1 LRHIRRST
9 RFKKD
14 YKKAELPASDIKVL
28 RDVIKTIACGGKLN
42 RKFHDHFLAGKWKG
56 YRELHLKPNQL
67 LIYKITKDELRLAR
81 LGSHSQLF
89 G

>member
-1 LRHIRRST
+1 MRQIRRSK

-14 YKKAELPASDIKVL
+14 YNKAELTAGDIETL
-28 RDVIKTIACGGKLN
+28 RGVINTIFSGEKLDK
-42 RKFHDHFLAGKWKG
+42 KFRDHPLSGIWNG
-56 YRELHLKPNQL
+56 YRELHLKPDWL

-81 LGSHSQLF
+81 LGSHSHLF